1 MRYAIHFG
9 NGQSDLI
16 DTPALLIRGGG
27 DFAHD
32 IRDARNGIDDVS
44 HGFPGAFHQHRTG
57 IDTRDGI
64 FNQRFYFFRRL
75 GAAAG
80 QITHLACHDR
90 KTAPLLSRA
99 RRFYRRVQRQ
109 NVSLE
114 GNTVD
119 NADNVSDFFRT
130 VGNFVH
136 GVYYA
141 VDHFAA
147 MACGLGGALRQLRSL
162 TGVIGVLLHGGRQL
176 FHAGSRLLQSGGL
189 LFGTGREVGITGG
202 NFTGAGIN
210 RIRTF
215 TNLRYG
221 VNQRA
226 LHMFNRSRQFANF
239 ITS

>member
-1 MRYAIHFG
+1 MRAESRYRLGQTAGLLFQRGGGRCGFLNQRGVLLRYAIHFG

-64 FNQRFYFFRRL
+64 FNQRFYFFRRT

-119 NADNVSDFFRT
+119 NADNVSDFFELSAISCM
-130 VGNFVH
+130 V
-136 GVYYA
+136 
-141 VDHFAA
+141 
-147 MACGLGGALRQLRSL
+147 
-162 TGVIGVLLHGGRQL
+162 
-176 FHAGSRLLQSGGL
+176 
-189 LFGTGREVGITGG
+189 
-202 NFTGAGIN
+202 FT
-210 RIRTF
+210 TPS
-215 TNLRYG
+215 TTLPP
-221 VNQRA
+221 
-226 LHMFNRSRQFANF
+226 
-239 ITS
+239 